1 MEREQFSDT
10 IRTWGEMFGMPKHIT
25 DTDGAQKLADAYWQM
40 FKHITGK
47 HWREACEYLNP
58 QLQWFPK
65 PGEITAALNATEPET
80 TGKYV
85 DNSPPDFTPE
95 YVDQRIGEIVAEL
108 AATMKPKYLRGNDNA
123 TNEAREDRA
132 GRNA

>member
-1 MEREQFSDT
+1 MERNEFLAT
-10 IRTWGEMFGMPKHIT
+10 VRTWEMSFGWPKHLKGKKEAVELT
-25 DTDGAQKLADAYWQM
+25 EFYWQM